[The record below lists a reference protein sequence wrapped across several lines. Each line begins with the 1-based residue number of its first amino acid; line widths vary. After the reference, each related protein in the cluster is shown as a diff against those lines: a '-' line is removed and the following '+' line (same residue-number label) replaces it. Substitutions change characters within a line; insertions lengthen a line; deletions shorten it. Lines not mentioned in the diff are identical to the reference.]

1 MLNSYEDF
9 VVNNSDMSITIIANE
24 HILTS
29 KHITF
34 KYIIIEITIIMILK
48 VSLKSAWV
56 LS

>member
-1 MLNSYEDF
+1 
-9 VVNNSDMSITIIANE
+9 MSITIIANE
-24 HILTS
+24 HIMTS

-34 KYIIIEITIIMILK
+34 KYIIIKITIIMILK